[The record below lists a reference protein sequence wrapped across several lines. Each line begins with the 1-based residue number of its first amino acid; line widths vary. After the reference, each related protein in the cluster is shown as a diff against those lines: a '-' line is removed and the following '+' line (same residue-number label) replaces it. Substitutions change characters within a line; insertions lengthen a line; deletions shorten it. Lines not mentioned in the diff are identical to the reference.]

1 MIDILF
7 KEHKSAKEVLE
18 EEQDNKKLLEKYVA
32 LSMRL
37 QEENLKEGF
46 GFTNVTVNIRKSSDV
61 PYVTYEAAADSV
73 ATDKLYEIAL

>member
-32 LSMRL
+32 LSMSCL
-37 QEENLKEGF
+37 
-46 GFTNVTVNIRKSSDV
+46 
-61 PYVTYEAAADSV
+61 
-73 ATDKLYEIAL
+73 LYTSPSPRD

>member
-37 QEENLKEGF
+37 KKKFLNEW
-46 GFTNVTVNIRKSSDV
+46 
-61 PYVTYEAAADSV
+61 
-73 ATDKLYEIAL
+73 KLRILG